1 MIENEEIMK
10 TRRIRTILLFL
21 VFTLPAMAQQKL
33 SLTIN
38 QAIETGI
45 QNSKALR
52 TSQFKVDAADARA
65 SEMNTL
71 RLPSLKVNGS
81 YTRLSTVD
89 PTIIPFPA
97 SGIVDDPATG
107 HVTLIPTLYQFGANL
122 VNSYGVKAT
131 LQQPLFTGGKISGA
145 SNAADYLSDATKEDY
160 KKDKADILYTIK
172 AAYWNLYRANEFK
185 RFVDENVNQIK
196 SHAKDAE
203 NLMKQ
208 GMLTSNDLMK
218 VQVQLSD
225 ALVRQIDATNGVKMA
240 MYALNNTLGLPLGT
254 EIELASTIQIG
265 DRAWDPADQL
275 VELALTKRPDVL
287 GMNARV
293 EAGSSGLT
301 SARGGWWPQ
310 IYLIG
315 NYNYM
320 RPNPR
325 IFPTVDQFDKT
336 WDVTLSVS
344 FDIWNWW
351 QTGYQANQA
360 QAQLA
365 QAQEGL
371 SMIKDGVMLEVTQS
385 YLGVNQAKER
395 KAVSEEG
402 VKQAEENYRVMDDK
416 YKLGMTQN
424 SELLDAEVMLLQAK
438 LNLTQSL
445 VDYELSM
452 ARLSKAIGE

>member
-1 MIENEEIMK
+1 MIMYV
-10 TRRIRTILLFL
+10 LA
-21 VFTLPAMAQQKL
+21 LPALAQQKM
-33 SLTIN
+33 SLTIQ
-38 QAIETGI
+38 QAVQIGME
-45 QNSKALR
+45 NSKALR
-52 TSQFKVDAADARA
+52 TSQFKLEAADARS

-71 RLPSLKVNGS
+71 RLPSLKFNGT
-81 YTRLSTVD
+81 YTRLSDVPPSQIVLPANFIMPGVPPTDSRATLSPTVLD
-89 PTIIPFPA
+89 
-97 SGIVDDPATG
+97 
-107 HVTLIPTLYQFGANL
+107 N
-122 VNSYGVKAT
+122 YGLKAT

-145 SNAADYLSDATKEDY
+145 ANAAEYLSDATKEDY
-160 KKDKADILYTIK
+160 KKDKAEVQYNIK
-172 AAYWNLYRANEFK
+172 AAYWNLFRAYEFK
-185 RFVDENVNQIK
+185 KFVDENVNQIK

-225 ALVRQIDATNGVKMA
+225 ALVRQIDATNNVKLA
-240 MYALNNTLGLPLGT
+240 MYALNNTLGLPLQT
-254 EIELASTIQIG
+254 EIELVSTIQIA
-265 DRAWDPADQL
+265 DRTWEEVDKL
-275 VELALTKRPDVL
+275 VGRAFEKRPDVI

-293 EAGSSGLT
+293 KAGESGLT

-310 IYLIG
+310 IYLVG
-315 NYNYM
+315 NYNYL
-320 RPNPR
+320 RPNSR
-325 IFPTVDQFDKT
+325 IFPTVDKFKDT
-336 WDVTLSVS
+336 WDVTLSLS

-371 SMIKDGVMLEVTQS
+371 SMMKDGVMLEVTQS
-385 YLGVNQAKER
+385 YLGVNQFKER
-395 KAVSEEG
+395 KAVSEQG
-402 VKQAEENYRVMDDK
+402 VRQAEENYRITNDK
-416 YKLGMTQN
+416 YKKGLTPN
-424 SELLDAEVMLLQAK
+424 SELLDAEVALLQAK

>member
-1 MIENEEIMK
+1 MIQRFIKE
-10 TRRIRTILLFL
+10 TIILSL
-21 VFTLPAMAQQKL
+21 FTLSLFAQEKKT
-33 SLTIN
+33 LTIE
-38 QAIETGI
+38 QAVQIGLE
-45 QNSKALR
+45 NSKALR
-52 TSQFKVDAADARA
+52 TSQFKVDIADARS

-71 RLPSLKVNGS
+71 RLPSLKFNGT

-89 PTIIPFPA
+89 PTVIPFPA
-97 SGIVDDPATG
+97 SGIVDNDPYPG
-107 HVTLIPTLYQFGANL
+107 HVSLIPTLYQFGANL

-131 LQQPLFTGGKISGA
+131 IQQPLYTGGKISGA
-145 SNAADYLSDATKEDY
+145 ANAAEYLFDATKEDY
-160 KKDKADILYTIK
+160 KKDKADVLYNIK
-172 AAYWNLYRANEFK
+172 AAYWNLFRANEFK

-225 ALVRQIDATNGVKMA
+225 ALVRQIDATNNVKLA
-240 MYALNNTLGLPLGT
+240 MYALNNTLGLPLET
-254 EIELASTIQIG
+254 EIELASTIQII
-265 DRAWDPADQL
+265 DHTRETVDQL
-275 VELALTKRPDVL
+275 VNNAYEKRPEVI

-293 EAGSSGLT
+293 KAGESGLT

-336 WDVTLSVS
+336 WDVTLSLS

-371 SMIKDGVMLEVTQS
+371 SMLKDGVMLEVTQS
-385 YLGVNQAKER
+385 YLGVNQFKER
-395 KAVSEEG
+395 KAVAEQG
-402 VKQAEENYRVMDDK
+402 VKQAEENYRVTNDK
-416 YKLGMTQN
+416 YKKGLTPN
-424 SELLDAEVMLLQAK
+424 SELLDAEVALLQAK

-445 VDYELSM
+445 VDYELSI
-452 ARLSKAIGE
+452 ARLSRAIGE

>member
-1 MIENEEIMK
+1 MKQLIKIIMIISV
-10 TRRIRTILLFL
+10 LG
-21 VFTLPAMAQQKL
+21 LPVIAQQKM
-33 SLTIN
+33 SLTID
-38 QAIETGI
+38 QAIQTGME
-45 QNSKALR
+45 NSKALR
-52 TSQFKVDAADARA
+52 TSQFKVDAADARS

-71 RLPSLKVNGS
+71 RLPSLKVNGT
-81 YTRLSTVD
+81 YTRLSAVD
-89 PTIIPFPA
+89 PTVIPFPA
-97 SGIVDDPATG
+97 SGIVDNDPYPG
-107 HVTLIPTLYQFGANL
+107 HVSLIPTLYQFGANL

-131 LQQPLFTGGKISGA
+131 IQQPLYTGGKISGA
-145 SNAADYLSDATKEDY
+145 ANAAEYLFDATKEDY
-160 KKDKADILYTIK
+160 KKDKADVLYNIK
-172 AAYWNLYRANEFK
+172 TAYWNLFRANEFK

-225 ALVRQIDATNGVKMA
+225 ALVRQIDATNNVKLA
-240 MYALNNTLGLPLGT
+240 MYALNNTLGLPLQT
-254 EIELASTIQIG
+254 EIELTSTIQII
-265 DRAWDPADQL
+265 DRTGETAVDQL
-275 VELALTKRPDVL
+275 VNNAYQKRPEVI

-293 EAGSSGLT
+293 KAGESGLT

-310 IYLIG
+310 IFLIG
-315 NYNYM
+315 NYDYM

-336 WDVTLSVS
+336 WDVTLSLS

-385 YLGVNQAKER
+385 YLGVNQFKER
-395 KAVSEEG
+395 KAVAEQG
-402 VKQAEENYRVMDDK
+402 VQQAEENYRVTDDK
-416 YKLGMTQN
+416 YKIGMTPN
-424 SELLDAEVMLLQAK
+424 SELLDAEVALLQAR
-438 LNLTQSL
+438 LSLTQSL

-452 ARLSKAIGE
+452 ARLSRAIGE

>member
-1 MIENEEIMK
+1 MK
-10 TRRIRTILLFL
+10 TRRIITILLFL
-21 VFTLPAMAQQKL
+21 AFELPAMAQQKL

-81 YTRLSTVD
+81 YTRLSAVD

-240 MYALNNTLGLPLGT
+240 MYALNNTLGLPLET
-254 EIELASTIQIG
+254 VIELTSTIQIG

-275 VELALTKRPDVL
+275 VEQALTKRPDVL

-293 EAGSSGLT
+293 EAGASGLT

-325 IFPTVDQFDKT
+325 IFPTVDEFDKT

-395 KAVSEEG
+395 KTVSEEG

>member
-1 MIENEEIMK
+1 MK
-10 TRRIRTILLFL
+10 TRRIITILLILAFA
-21 VFTLPAMAQQKL
+21 LPAMAQQKL
-33 SLTIN
+33 SLTIQ
-38 QAIETGI
+38 QAVETGI

-89 PTIIPFPA
+89 PTVIPFPA

-122 VNSYGVKAT
+122 VNSYGLKAT

-160 KKDKADILYTIK
+160 KKDKADILYNIK

-185 RFVDENVNQIK
+185 RFVDENVNQIQ

-218 VQVQLSD
+218 VRVQLSD

-265 DRAWDPADQL
+265 ERAWDPADQL
-275 VELALTKRPDVL
+275 VEQALIKRPDVL

-336 WDVTLSVS
+336 WDVTVSVS

-395 KAVSEEG
+395 KTVSEQG

>member
-1 MIENEEIMK
+1 MK

-38 QAIETGI
+38 QAVETGI

>member
-1 MIENEEIMK
+1 MIKK
-10 TRRIRTILLFL
+10 TLLILNTL
-21 VFTLPAMAQQKL
+21 VICTGLLLAQEKKI
-33 SLTIN
+33 LTIE
-38 QAIETGI
+38 QEIDIGM

-52 TSQFKVDAADARA
+52 TSQFKVQAAGAKA
-65 SEMNTL
+65 SEVNTL
-71 RLPSLKVNGS
+71 GLPSLKFSGT
-81 YTRLSTVD
+81 YTRLSEVD
-89 PTIIPFPA
+89 PTVIPFPA
-97 SGIVDDPATG
+97 NGIVDNIPYPN

-122 VNSYGVKAT
+122 VNSYGLKAT

-145 SNAADYLSDATKEDY
+145 VNAAEYSAEAVEQDF
-160 KKDKADILYTIK
+160 KKDKSEVIYNIK
-172 AAYWNLYRANEFK
+172 ATYWNLYRAIEFRK
-185 RFVDENVNQIK
+185 FVDENVDQIK

-203 NLMKQ
+203 NLFKQ
-208 GMLTSNDLMK
+208 GMLTNNDIMK

-225 ALVRQIDATNGVKMA
+225 ALVRQIDAKNGVKLA
-240 MYALNNTLGLPLGT
+240 MYALNNALGLPLQT
-254 EIELASTIQIG
+254 EIELSSSIQVN
-265 DRAWDPADQL
+265 DRSWEAVDQL
-275 VELALTKRPDVL
+275 INNAFEKRPEVL
-287 GMNARV
+287 GINARV
-293 EAGSSGLT
+293 KAGEAGLT

-351 QTGYQANQA
+351 QTGFQANQA

-371 SMIKDGVMLEVTQS
+371 SMLKDGIMLEVTQS
-385 YLGVNQAKER
+385 YLNIQKAKER
-395 KAVSEEG
+395 KVVSEQG
-402 VKQAEENYRVMDDK
+402 VSQAEENYRMTDGK
-416 YKLGMTQN
+416 YKQGLIAN
-424 SELLDAEVMLLQAK
+424 SELLDAEVALLQAK

-445 VDYELSM
+445 VDYEL
-452 ARLSKAIGE
+452 AIAQLSKAIGE

>member
-1 MIENEEIMK
+1 MIK
-10 TRRIRTILLFL
+10 RWTILLIVISFIAL
-21 VFTLPAMAQQKL
+21 SARAQQKRT
-33 SLTIN
+33 LTIK
-38 QAIETGI
+38 QAIQIGMES
-45 QNSKALR
+45 SKALR
-52 TSQFKVDAADARA
+52 TSQFKVDVADAKS
-65 SEMNTL
+65 SEANTY
-71 RLPSLKVNGS
+71 RLPSLKFNGT
-81 YTRLSTVD
+81 YTRLSKVD
-89 PTIIPFPA
+89 PTMLSFP
-97 SGIVDDPATG
+97 GYGTNDPVTN
-107 HVTLIPTLYQFGANL
+107 HVTLIPVPVQFGANL
-122 VNSYGVKAT
+122 VNSYGLKGT
-131 LQQPLFTGGKISGA
+131 IQQPLYTGGKISGA
-145 SNAADYLSDATKEDY
+145 ANAAEYISDATKEDY
-160 KKDKADILYTIK
+160 KKDKAEVQYNIK
-172 AAYWNLYRANEFK
+172 AAYWNLFRANEFK
-185 RFVDENVNQIK
+185 KFIDENVNQIK

-225 ALVRQIDATNGVKMA
+225 ALVRQIDATNNVKLA
-240 MYALNNTLGLPLGT
+240 MYALNNTLGLPLQT
-254 EIELASTIQIG
+254 EIELASTIQI
-265 DRAWDPADQL
+265 DERKWDNVDQL
-275 VELALTKRPDVL
+275 IVNAFEKRPEVL

-293 EAGSSGLT
+293 KAGESGLT

-320 RPNPR
+320 RPNQR
-325 IFPTVDQFDKT
+325 IFPTVDQFKDT
-336 WDVTLSVS
+336 WDVTLSLS

-365 QAQEGL
+365 QAEEGV
-371 SMIKDGVMLEVTQS
+371 SMMKDGVMLEVTQS
-385 YLGVNQAKER
+385 YLGVNQFKER
-395 KAVSEEG
+395 KAVAEQG

-416 YKLGMTQN
+416 YKLGMALN

-445 VDYELSM
+445 VDYELSI

>member
-1 MIENEEIMK
+1 MK

>member
-1 MIENEEIMK
+1 MK
-10 TRRIRTILLFL
+10 TRRIITILLFL
-21 VFTLPAMAQQKL
+21 AFALPAMAQQKL

-203 NLMKQ
+203 NFMKQ

>member
-1 MIENEEIMK
+1 MK
-10 TRRIRTILLFL
+10 TRRIITILLFL
-21 VFTLPAMAQQKL
+21 AFELPAMAQQKL

-81 YTRLSTVD
+81 YTRLSAVD

-145 SNAADYLSDATKEDY
+145 SNAADYLSDATKEDF
-160 KKDKADILYTIK
+160 KKDKADILYNIK

-240 MYALNNTLGLPLGT
+240 MYALNNTLGLPLET
-254 EIELASTIQIG
+254 VIELTSTIQIG

-275 VELALTKRPDVL
+275 VEQALTKRPDVL

-293 EAGSSGLT
+293 EAGASGLT

-310 IYLIG
+310 IYLVG

-325 IFPTVDQFDKT
+325 IFPTVDEFDKT

-395 KAVSEEG
+395 KMVSEDG

>member
-1 MIENEEIMK
+1 MIQRFIKE
-10 TRRIRTILLFL
+10 TIILSL
-21 VFTLPAMAQQKL
+21 FTLSLFAQEKKT
-33 SLTIN
+33 LTIE
-38 QAIETGI
+38 QAVQIGLE
-45 QNSKALR
+45 NSKALR
-52 TSQFKVDAADARA
+52 TSQFKVDIADARS

-71 RLPSLKVNGS
+71 RLPSLKFNGT

-89 PTIIPFPA
+89 PTVIPFPA
-97 SGIVDDPATG
+97 SGIVDNDPYPG
-107 HVTLIPTLYQFGANL
+107 HVSLIPTLYQFGANL

-131 LQQPLFTGGKISGA
+131 IQQPLYTGGKISGA
-145 SNAADYLSDATKEDY
+145 ANAAEYFFDATKEDY
-160 KKDKADILYTIK
+160 KKDKADVLYNIK
-172 AAYWNLYRANEFK
+172 AAYWNLFRANEFK

-225 ALVRQIDATNGVKMA
+225 ALVRQIDATNNVKLA
-240 MYALNNTLGLPLGT
+240 MYALNNTLGLPLET
-254 EIELASTIQIG
+254 EIELASTIQII
-265 DRAWDPADQL
+265 DHTRETVDQL
-275 VELALTKRPDVL
+275 VNNAYEKRPEVI

-293 EAGSSGLT
+293 KAGESGLT

-336 WDVTLSVS
+336 WDVTLSLS

-371 SMIKDGVMLEVTQS
+371 SMLKDGVMLEVTQS
-385 YLGVNQAKER
+385 YLGVNQFKER
-395 KAVSEEG
+395 KAVAEQG
-402 VKQAEENYRVMDDK
+402 VKQAEENYRVTNDK
-416 YKLGMTQN
+416 YKKGLTPN
-424 SELLDAEVMLLQAK
+424 SELLDAEVALLQAK

-445 VDYELSM
+445 VDYELSI
-452 ARLSKAIGE
+452 ARLSRAIGE